1 MYDHDL
7 GELEDLGWD
16 EFIRRQWDAVYT
28 AYRTGRGRRTL
39 CRGWA
44 DLLEAG
50 LGCSQTLAD
59 LLVRTEILDRAD
71 RDLEGTVDPWALVT
85 GMTEVIADVRVGS
98 ARIRPGEPGS
108 REQGLAQLAGL
119 LDRQAALLGF
129 VRDYAGVQ
137 IGGAGIRASGH
148 WLRPAPPV
156 SAAGQRRRASHIR
169 VW

>member
-50 LGCSQTLAD
+50 LDCSQTLAD
-59 LLVRTEILDRAD
+59 LLVRSEILDRAD
-71 RDLEGTVDPWALVT
+71 RDLEGTVDPRALVI
-85 GMTEVIADVRVGS
+85 GMTEVIADVRVDLLELGLE
-98 ARIRPGEPGS
+98 EPRS
-108 REQGLAQLAGL
+108 RELGAAALAGL

-129 VRDYAGVQ
+129 VCDYAGVEDTAAED
-137 IGGAGIRASGH
+137 AGVGNQG
-148 WLRPAPPV
+148 V
-156 SAAGQRRRASHIR
+156 EDTG
-169 VW
+169 

>member
-1 MYDHDL
+1 MYDHDQD
-7 GELEDLGWD
+7 ELADLGWD

-50 LGCSQTLAD
+50 LDCSQALAD
-59 LLVRTEILDRAD
+59 LLVRAEILDRAD

-85 GMTEVIADVRVGS
+85 GMTEVIADVRVDLLELGVEQ
-98 ARIRPGEPGS
+98 PGFPELGP
-108 REQGLAQLAGL
+108 AQLPGL

-129 VRDYAGVQ
+129 VRDYAGVEDP
-137 IGGAGIRASGH
+137 GGGNPGAGNPG
-148 WLRPAPPV
+148 V
-156 SAAGQRRRASHIR
+156 EDT
-169 VW
+169 V

>member
-50 LGCSQTLAD
+50 LSCSQSLAD
-59 LLVRTEILDRAD
+59 LLVRMEILDRAD
-71 RDLEGTVDPWALVT
+71 RDLEGTVDPRALVI
-85 GMTEVIADVRVGS
+85 GMTEVIADVRVD
-98 ARIRPGEPGS
+98 
-108 REQGLAQLAGL
+108 L
-119 LDRQAALLGF
+119 LEL
-129 VRDYAGVQ
+129 
-137 IGGAGIRASGH
+137 
-148 WLRPAPPV
+148 
-156 SAAGQRRRASHIR
+156 GQRGEDAELPVTPSPSVILDGRRQQLGR
-169 VW
+169 

>member
-16 EFIRRQWDAVYT
+16 EFVRRQWDAVYT

-44 DLLEAG
+44 DLIEAG
-50 LGCSQTLAD
+50 LSCSQALAD

-71 RDLEGTVDPWALVT
+71 RDLEGTVDPRALVI
-85 GMTEVIADVRVGS
+85 GMTEVIADVRVDLLEF
-98 ARIRPGEPGS
+98 ALEEPGF
-108 REQGLAQLAGL
+108 RELGAAQLAGL

-129 VRDYAGVQ
+129 VRDYAGVEDTDVAD
-137 IGGAGIRASGH
+137 AGVGN
-148 WLRPAPPV
+148 
-156 SAAGQRRRASHIR
+156 AG
-169 VW
+169 VEDTG